1 MKKLRPIQRE
11 TIADIVFVT
20 LLSGLIALL
29 VTVGAAANDRNPQ
42 TGVDPKATIVS
53 YVEQVSEINGV
64 RPEVVLAIIDRESN
78 FQPDVTNPDS
88 GCAGLMQL
96 APCTLDWLEN
106 ETGCR
111 YDPYDPFQNIAG
123 GVYLLGWLYDRYDG
137 DEPMALLA
145 YAEGYGGAERMVS
158 EGINPADTWQVQ
170 TIYTRIENKGAKE

>member
-11 TIADIVFVT
+11 TIAGIVFVT

-29 VTVGAAANDRNPQ
+29 VTVGAAVNDRNPQ
-42 TGVDPKATIVS
+42 TGVDPKVTIVS

-78 FQPDVTNPDS
+78 FEPGVTNQS
-88 GCAGLMQL
+88 TGCAGLMQL
-96 APCTLDWLEN
+96 HPVTLEWLER

-123 GVYLLGWLYDRYDG
+123 GVYLLSWLLQRYDG
-137 DEPMALLA
+137 DYNMALLA
-145 YAEGYGGAERMVS
+145 YAQGYGGAERMVRD
-158 EGINPADTWQVQ
+158 GINPSETWQVK
-170 TIYTRIENKGAKE
+170 TIFERVYKYKGE

>member
-1 MKKLRPIQRE
+1 MKPTARE
-11 TIADIVFVT
+11 KAFIAAFALILVLAVFVILHNT
-20 LLSGLIALL
+20 RPTGDPL
-29 VTVGAAANDRNPQ
+29 PQ
-42 TGVDPKATIVS
+42 TGAAPGELVRFVENAARMHNIDPQI
-53 YVEQVSEINGV
+53 
-64 RPEVVLAIIDRESN
+64 VLAIIDRESN
-78 FQPDVTNPDS
+78 FQPEVTNRSS

-145 YAEGYGGAERMVS
+145 YAQGTGGAERMVR

-170 TIYTRIENKGAKE
+170 TIYERCKTM